1 MKAKFNDNLLTAW
14 KEIQVRLSD
23 DRDVLE
29 LYFKDNELS
38 FTVEGDVYFVEGI
51 SPICIVE
58 DYAGFTVNNFIK
70 QLEDAKKPRKRFNV
84 SAYDTFMQFS
94 PV

>member
-23 DRDVLE
+23 DREVLE
-29 LYFKDNELS
+29 LYFKNNELS

-51 SPICIVE
+51 SPIRIVE
-58 DYAGFTVNNFIK
+58 DYSGFTVNNFIK
-70 QLEDAKKPRKRFNV
+70 QLEDAKKPRKRLNV
-84 SAYDTFMQFS
+84 LAHDMFVQFS